1 MARKSSSRR
10 KPGLISKL
18 FWLINLVFAIG
29 LLMAYMSAYINP
41 EITSIFGF
49 FGLAYPF
56 FLLANV
62 LFLLIWLILR
72 RSKFLLS
79 LLVILIG
86 FNPLMRH
93 IQLLPGREAPKD
105 ETVVKL
111 LSYNVKN
118 MANSNVG
125 IVKAEIRDSIEGFIS
140 HEAADIT
147 CLQEYSEKG
156 GDFPRVFTELSK
168 ATDYPE
174 CHYMNYI
181 PAKNYRIDALVIL
194 SKFPIIN
201 SGYLAIPGSD
211 HVFGI
216 YTDLWMHD
224 DTVRLYNLHLE
235 SIRFK
240 NEDYQFVDD
249 VTSGQAEKES
259 FKEGSKSI
267 YTKLS
272 NGFKKRALQT
282 GVVTNHLS
290 DCPYPVII
298 CGDFNDTPL
307 SYAYHKISSG
317 LEDAFV
323 ESGYGLGNTFAGN
336 LPPIRIDFIF
346 YTDVFT
352 SYDFNIPD
360 ILLSDHYPV
369 SVYLK
374 SNK

>member
-1 MARKSSSRR
+1 MARKSSSKR
-10 KPGLISKL
+10 KSSLISKL
-18 FWLINLVFAIG
+18 FWLINIVCAIG
-29 LLMAYMSAYINP
+29 LLAAYMSAYVNP
-41 EITSIFGF
+41 EITSLFGF
-49 FGLAYPF
+49 FGLAYPLI
-56 FLLANV
+56 LLANI
-62 LFLLIWLILR
+62 LFLLIWLIMGR
-72 RSKFLLS
+72 RKLILS
-79 LLVILIG
+79 LFVILIG

-93 IQLLPGREAPKD
+93 LQLLPGREAPKD

-118 MANSNVG
+118 MSNSNMG
-125 IVKAEIRDSIEGFIS
+125 IVKAEVRDSIEGFIS

-156 GDFPRVFTELSK
+156 GEFSRAFTDLSQ

-174 CHYMNYI
+174 FHYMNYI

-194 SKFPIIN
+194 SKFPILD

-211 HVFGI
+211 HVYGI
-216 YTDLWMHD
+216 YADLLMHN

-235 SIRFK
+235 SIRFRD
-240 NEDYQFVDD
+240 EDYQFVDN

-259 FKEGSKSI
+259 FKQGSKSI

-272 NGFKKRALQT
+272 NAFKKRAIQT
-282 GVVTNHLS
+282 EVVTKHLS

-323 ESGYGLGNTFAGN
+323 ESGYGLGNTFAGK
-336 LPPIRIDFIF
+336 LPPIRIDFIL
-346 YTDVFT
+346 YSDVFT